1 MVQVTLDTS
10 SELTLE
16 ATLTSAIAETLDTP
30 RSLTVALL
38 IKYEEW
44 GQ

>member
-1 MVQVTLDTS
+1 MSEVNLDST

-16 ATLTSAIAETLDTP
+16 ATFTPAIAEALDTP

-38 IKYEEW
+38 IKYEDCV
-44 GQ
+44 